1 MPYLGGEEALRELR
15 RALSNPHV
23 QADRLRYR
31 AAVLRV
37 IRYGGQPGGR
47 GSGGGGSRSGA
58 GGAEPCLRRR
68 HMAQGADVSGLFPE
82 MVKASAAADVVQ
94 KKLVSLYVRA
104 QAPRQ
109 PQLALLAVNTL
120 RKDCAHPSP
129 AVRGL
134 ALRSMCGLRWVG
146 PGRAGGG
153 EPGRAGAAR
162 VGEGAGWAGSE
173 GEPGQAGAGGG
184 RAQPGRGGGPLTPGR
199 PPAGCPASRSTCSSP
214 SSAACGTRPPT
225 CGERPCSA
233 APRCCSCRGTPKWV
247 RGRLR
252 AGPRRAGL
260 RGGALAGQ
268 EAGVAPGPGHAAAE
282 SQPRVRCPASGLPR
296 LREREGERGGR

>member
-146 PGRAGGG
+146 SGRAGQAAGS
-153 EPGRAGAAR
+153 RAGPGLRGSGRER
-162 VGEGAGWAGSE
+162 VGLGRRGS
-173 GEPGQAGAGGG
+173 PA
-184 RAQPGRGGGPLTPGR
+184 RPGRGGGE
-199 PPAGCPASRSTCSSP
+199 P
-214 SSAACGTRPPT
+214 SQA
-225 CGERPCSA
+225 
-233 APRCCSCRGTPKWV
+233 V
-247 RGRLR
+247 
-252 AGPRRAGL
+252 
-260 RGGALAGQ
+260 
-268 EAGVAPGPGHAAAE
+268 AAA
-282 SQPRVRCPASGLPR
+282 R
-296 LREREGERGGR
+296 